1 LTIQKYQMANSNFRQ
16 DLDNEVLLAKHLNDI
31 YLKLFKGSS
40 YRFNRINQLDRQYK
54 GIDLIL
60 SNGTTS
66 FNVDEKA
73 QLDYLNTS
81 LPTFAFELSFLKN
94 TNWHQGW
101 FIDET
106 KTTDIY
112 FLITGIYPKGHNLNN
127 GLEKVK
133 ITGVYKDKLIRLLNE
148 KGLSHETLKSIDEQ
162 LRAKGKHG
170 KYPIKELNPK
180 TEGVLYFSKNNKD
193 EQPINLVLR
202 LDFLIRKKVGKT
214 IFKM

>member
-1 LTIQKYQMANSNFRQ
+1 MANSNFRQ
-16 DLDNEVLLAKHLNDI
+16 DLSNEALLAKYLNDI
-31 YLKLFKGSS
+31 YLELFKGSN
-40 YRFNRINQLDRQYK
+40 YRFNRINQLDKQHK

-60 SNGTTS
+60 SNGRIS
-66 FNVDEKA
+66 FNIDEKA
-73 QLDYLNTS
+73 QLDYLYTS
-81 LPTFAFELSFLKN
+81 LPTFAFELSYLKN
-94 TNWHQGW
+94 TVWHQGW
-101 FIDET
+101 FIDDA

-112 FLITGIYPKGHNLNN
+112 FLITDIYPKGHNLNN

-133 ITGVYKDKLIRLLNE
+133 ITGVYKDKLIDLLNE

-180 TEGVLYFSKNNKD
+180 TEGVLYFSKNNKN

-202 LDFLIRKKVGKT
+202 LDFLLRKKVGKT
-214 IFKM
+214 IFKI